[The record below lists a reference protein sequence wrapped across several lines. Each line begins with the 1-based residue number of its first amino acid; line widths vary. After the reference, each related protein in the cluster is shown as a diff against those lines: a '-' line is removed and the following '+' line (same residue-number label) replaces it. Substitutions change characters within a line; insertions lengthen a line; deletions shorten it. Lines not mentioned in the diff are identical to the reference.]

1 MRQTPQMT
9 MKSMAPMKIAKITQR
24 TKMVM
29 MRRPMN
35 AMIKM
40 MMMVKQKS
48 KPPHKC
54 VYLSRLNNNTHRK
67 IHTEQNDREFSIRKT
82 IFRRIKIVY
91 LLPRS
96 FISFEPPL
104 CPLAPL
110 STPLHPFDV
119 LKNKMNCRLRHPPPT
134 N

>member
-35 AMIKM
+35 AMIKL

-54 VYLSRLNNNTHRK
+54 VYLSRLNNNTKNTHRK
-67 IHTEQNDREFSIRKT
+67 KDREISIHK
-82 IFRRIKIVY
+82 
-91 LLPRS
+91 S
-96 FISFEPPL
+96 
-104 CPLAPL
+104 
-110 STPLHPFDV
+110 
-119 LKNKMNCRLRHPPPT
+119 
-134 N
+134 